1 MGKINPEEFV
11 RALDKEKFGKVSV
24 EKFIQEVTL
33 RKLVSSKL
41 YATRLAYMID
51 EDLSGDITILE
62 LQKTLKSF
70 KLTSEAA
77 SFPLK
82 DEATLTFE

>member
-1 MGKINPEEFV
+1 MGKITPEEFV
-11 RALDKEKFGKVSV
+11 RALDKEKVGKVSV

-41 YATRLAYMID
+41 HATRLAYMID
-51 EDLSGDITILE
+51 EDLSGDITIVE

-70 KLTSEAA
+70 KLTSEA
-77 SFPLK
+77 STFPLN
-82 DEATLTFE
+82 DEAKLTFE